1 MGKNQSLT
9 TPYPIILASTSKYRG
24 ALMAQ
29 LGWAFTQSAPD
40 VNEDDY
46 KQDGLSPRDLAVKL
60 AELKARSVFK
70 RNPHALVIG
79 SDQVCSLE
87 KRILDK
93 PGTKQNAI
101 EQLSL
106 MSGKSHKL
114 ITAVTVISP
123 AGEETFVNETT
134 LHMRSLTRE
143 EITRYVENDSP
154 LDCAGSYKLESLGI
168 KLFSK
173 IEMEDQTAI
182 IGLPLIKLTD
192 TLLSLGYPL

>member
-70 RNPHALVIG
+70 RNPHGLVIG